1 MSDTLLS
8 PFMRQT
14 SVALGESLIPEG
26 NELWEYY
33 RGEVVKG

>member
-14 SVALGESLIPEG
+14 SVVAAQIVIPAR
-26 NELWEYY
+26 NMLLEYY
-33 RGEVVKG
+33 SG